1 MKIFFKLKRSL
12 NKIEFLCLKFFL
24 KRYSE
29 TQLDQWERW
38 EISSK
43 NGPIYIDI
51 SMRDDGYKYNKI

>member
-1 MKIFFKLKRSL
+1 MKIFYKFKKLL
-12 NKIEFLCLKFFL
+12 NNLEFLCLKFFL

-38 EISSK
+38 EITSK

-51 SMRDDGYKYNKI
+51 SMKADDFKYNKI

>member
-1 MKIFFKLKRSL
+1 MKMFFKLKRIL
-12 NKIEFLCLKFFL
+12 NNLEFLCLKFFL

-29 TQLDQWERW
+29 NQLDQWERW

-51 SMRDDGYKYNKI
+51 SMRDEGYKYNKI